1 MRRWDLVIG
10 GYVGFSA
17 LTNSGLQAPHALLL
31 YSCMTEP
38 DGDVLTRKDHFDCC
52 AKQAEL
58 AFNSFN
64 ARREHQFKITLG
76 LWALLLLTTQF
87 VLVKLH
93 NRPSLLLCVLIAAL
107 VVVIHASFVCGIWLK
122 SHFDEEVFYHFRRE
136 GIKLLA
142 GDAYDPSG
150 FPRRLKFR
158 ECWKEMRGAGSSL
171 FQIATTI
178 LLSSACVAAVQ
189 RIPLK

>member
-1 MRRWDLVIG
+1 M
-10 GYVGFSA
+10 A
-17 LTNSGLQAPHALLL
+17 
-31 YSCMTEP
+31 EP
-38 DGDVLTRKDHFDCC
+38 DGGVMTRKDQLDCC

-76 LWALLLLTTQF
+76 LWALLILTTQF

-93 NRPSLLLCVLIAAL
+93 NRPSLLLCVGIAATI
-107 VVVIHASFVCGIWLK
+107 VVTHTLFVCGIWLK
-122 SHFDEEVFYHFRRE
+122 SHFDDEAFYYFRRE
-136 GIKLLA
+136 GAKLLA
-142 GDAYDPSG
+142 GGDYDPSG
-150 FPRRLKFR
+150 FPQRLKFR

-178 LLSSACVAAVQ
+178 LLSAACVAAVQ
-189 RIPLK
+189 IMPLK